1 MVVAPWA
8 YVMTV
13 VAIGVWPVLHVLDL
27 VFLPSEVPQVVGA
40 VSMAVGFAG
49 CALALLRRG

>member
-8 YVMTV
+8 HVMTV
-13 VAIGVWPVLHVLDL
+13 VAIGVWPVLHVLGL
-27 VFLPSEVPQVVGA
+27 VFLPNEVPQVVGA